1 MRYTAR
7 EMEFMG
13 GSTKVLVCND
23 RAASALTSLSNWL
36 VLNNKVNFDS
46 REPKF
51 TVAKFMEMHISRKI
65 LNWHKINVL
74 PTPEIHQIV
83 QEYFDIT
90 ERLRTGI
97 KVNPV
102 AGTAKFEDSREYDF
116 FRILGVPLLHAPAFN
131 EQVFPSLKEQ
141 LEPGQIG
148 ILYLNEEFNTIC
160 KHNGIVYMLV
170 EDEALHKKN
179 PFASWKT
186 MVDEKEIFVA
196 GDFSSTRAHI
206 NQKVYKCSKCLEEF
220 CTEINYERHLEAHV
234 PTSKAALN
242 RSWNK
247 DVLAKYW
254 DQISDE
260 DACSILFDG
269 DQTVEKSHGSPI
281 KPIFENWILGPEF
294 LVTPPE
300 VRDALKQL
308 KQLKRFM
315 EGDRQKPSSDVLLA
329 VLEVGSE
336 GTIFSTNL
344 PEGGFSF
351 VEAGK
356 SQNTTRT
363 MLTYFSLRVEEVLAK
378 KWYTE
383 KTVQANLVMEELL
396 AQYTDPSQEL
406 ASASIENVEDLEG
419 KDIASIVSE
428 TSTSSHVS
436 GDVVH
441 TEEKDEERKLLPADI
456 AHLPE
461 LLGEEYFPNFVS
473 RKTLVRLFTL
483 FNKDVVTALTRTG
496 RKIAKRLLNY
506 ILKAHKA
513 GHCWNGEWNI
523 LDIRVRGD
531 GATLIIDKMPV
542 NATKDGIVADL
553 QKFIV
558 LLCPYY
564 KIEGIKGPAYFD
576 EFHSD
581 VMSLPE
587 LKSEKFEIFQKFLAD
602 HMAFLPPAS
611 TSNLLERLFK
621 LCDDVRR
628 QNGHFTYHPLQRLD
642 CLGWTKIGDIM
653 PYHKVFHYDK
663 TIVEPYK
670 DNYWDLLRFVRNFSN
685 HGLQFTQIDGVQSI
699 EDPVILDIMV
709 AYDLGKFITKLVLH
723 VLYVFEKPKRLV
735 STWNAYKTSDDATEE
750 IDEDGTE
757 ENEGI

>member
-13 GSTKVLVCND
+13 GSTEVLVCND

-36 VLNNKVNFDS
+36 VLNNEANFDS

-51 TVAKFMEMHISRKI
+51 TVARFMERLISGKI
-65 LNWHKINVL
+65 LNWHKNNVL
-74 PTPEIHQIV
+74 PTPENQRIIG
-83 QEYFDIT
+83 EYFDIT
-90 ERLRTGI
+90 KRLCTGI

-102 AGTAKFEDSREYDF
+102 AGTAKFEDSREYDL
-116 FRILGVPLLHAPAFN
+116 FRILGAPLLHAPAFN
-131 EQVFPSLKEQ
+131 EQVFPSLQEQ

-148 ILYLNEEFNTIC
+148 ILYLNGEFNTIC
-160 KHNGIVYMLV
+160 KHNGTVYMLV
-170 EDEALHKKN
+170 EDEALHNKN
-179 PFASWKT
+179 PSASWKT

-196 GDFSSTRAHI
+196 GDFSYTRAHI

-247 DVLAKYW
+247 DAFAKYW

-260 DACSILFDG
+260 DAYSILSHG
-269 DQTVEKSHGSPI
+269 DQTVEKSHGSPVD
-281 KPIFENWILGPEF
+281 PIFKKWILGSEF

-308 KQLKRFM
+308 KQLKHLM
-315 EGDRQKPSSDVLLA
+315 ERKREKPSSDVLLGI
-329 VLEVGSE
+329 LKVGSE
-336 GTIFSTNL
+336 GTFFSTNL

-383 KTVQANLVMEELL
+383 KTVQANVVMEELL
-396 AQYTDPSQEL
+396 AECTDPS
-406 ASASIENVEDLEG
+406 
-419 KDIASIVSE
+419 
-428 TSTSSHVS
+428 
-436 GDVVH
+436 
-441 TEEKDEERKLLPADI
+441 
-456 AHLPE
+456 
-461 LLGEEYFPNFVS
+461 EEYFPNFVS
-473 RKTLVRLFTL
+473 RKRLVRLFTL
-483 FNKDVVTALTRTG
+483 FNKDIVTALIRTG

-513 GHCWNGEWNI
+513 GHCWDGEWNI

-558 LLCPYY
+558 LLRPYY

-587 LKSEKFEIFQKFLAD
+587 LESEKFEIFQKFLAD
-602 HMAFLPPAS
+602 HMVFLPPTS

-621 LCDDVRR
+621 LCDDIRR
-628 QNGHFTYHPLQRLD
+628 QNADFDYRPLQRLD
-642 CLGWTKIGDIM
+642 CIGWTKIRDTM
-653 PYHKVFHYDK
+653 PYSKMFHYDQSLSD
-663 TIVEPYK
+663 PYK
-670 DNYWDLLRFVRNFSN
+670 DHYWDLLRFVRNFSN
-685 HGLQFTQIDGVQSI
+685 RGLKYTQIDGVQSI

-709 AYDLGKFITKLVLH
+709 AYDLGRFITKLVLH

>member
-1 MRYTAR
+1 
-7 EMEFMG
+7 MG
-13 GSTKVLVCND
+13 GSTEVLVCND

-36 VLNNKVNFDS
+36 VLNNEANFDS

-51 TVAKFMEMHISRKI
+51 TVARFMERLISGKI
-65 LNWHKINVL
+65 LNWHKNNVL
-74 PTPEIHQIV
+74 PTPENQRIIG
-83 QEYFDIT
+83 EYFDIT
-90 ERLRTGI
+90 KRLCTGI

-102 AGTAKFEDSREYDF
+102 AGTAKFEDSREYDL
-116 FRILGVPLLHAPAFN
+116 FRILGAPLLHAPAFN
-131 EQVFPSLKEQ
+131 EQVFPSSQEQ

-148 ILYLNEEFNTIC
+148 ILYLNGEFNTIC
-160 KHNGIVYMLV
+160 KHNGTVYMLV

-179 PFASWKT
+179 PSASWKT

-196 GDFSSTRAHI
+196 GDFSYTRAHI

-247 DVLAKYW
+247 DAFAKYW

-260 DACSILFDG
+260 DAYSILSDG
-269 DQTVEKSHGSPI
+269 DQTVEVFVSIDISLYNLSSFYNFVVGLTWKKKCFQKSHGSPVNS
-281 KPIFENWILGPEF
+281 IFKKWTLGPEF

-308 KQLKRFM
+308 KHLMERKR
-315 EGDRQKPSSDVLLA
+315 EKPSSDVLLGI
-329 VLEVGSE
+329 LKVGSE
-336 GTIFSTNL
+336 GTFFSTNL
-344 PEGGFSF
+344 LEGGFSF

-383 KTVQANLVMEELL
+383 KTVQANVVMEELL
-396 AQYTDPSQEL
+396 AECTDPS
-406 ASASIENVEDLEG
+406 
-419 KDIASIVSE
+419 
-428 TSTSSHVS
+428 
-436 GDVVH
+436 
-441 TEEKDEERKLLPADI
+441 
-456 AHLPE
+456 
-461 LLGEEYFPNFVS
+461 EEYFPNFVS
-473 RKTLVRLFTL
+473 RKRLVRLFTL
-483 FNKDVVTALTRTG
+483 FNKDIVTALTRTG

-513 GHCWNGEWNI
+513 GHCWDGEWNI
-523 LDIRVRGD
+523 LDIWVRGD

-558 LLCPYY
+558 LLRPYY
-564 KIEGIKGPAYFD
+564 KIEGIKGPTYFD

-587 LKSEKFEIFQKFLAD
+587 LESEKFEIVQKFLAD
-602 HMAFLPPAS
+602 HMVFLPPAS

-621 LCDDVRR
+621 LCDDIRR
-628 QNGHFTYHPLQRLD
+628 QNADFDYRPLQRLD
-642 CLGWTKIGDIM
+642 CIGWTKIRNTM
-653 PYHKVFHYDK
+653 PYIKVFHYD
-663 TIVEPYK
+663 
-670 DNYWDLLRFVRNFSN
+670 
-685 HGLQFTQIDGVQSI
+685 QSLS
-699 EDPVILDIMV
+699 DP
-709 AYDLGKFITKLVLH
+709 
-723 VLYVFEKPKRLV
+723 
-735 STWNAYKTSDDATEE
+735 
-750 IDEDGTE
+750 
-757 ENEGI
+757 